1 MIRVHGNIREE
12 IKVQPNLF
20 QLTGVDQVIPIKGI
34 EGAKAYPIGANC
46 RVPLFDENENIFYVK
61 TTDENGFPSIR
72 IFDYTERIQEDE
84 TKNITLNDIRTIIK
98 EELANAQQLISESGN
113 SAAAVSAFDSSKSDA
128 STKPNSKYYTKPKQ
142 PKQNSPA
149 LANGEE
155 QQ

>member
-1 MIRVHGNIREE
+1 M
-12 IKVQPNLF
+12 QPNLF

-98 EELANAQQLISESGN
+98 EELANAQQLVSEQRN
-113 SAAAVSAFDSSKSDA
+113 SAATTVSAFDNSKPDA
-128 STKPNSKYYTKPKQ
+128 TTKSISKYYTKPKQ
-142 PKQNSPA
+142 PRQDSAA